1 MSALKQFVNLFTKI
15 TTGTLL
21 ICAAAMEISGVEEWN
36 ANVLWYIAAVGLV
49 TTLITMII
57 LPDKEYSRREG
68 IIRYAVH
75 FVLLSAAVLTMGALF
90 DWYTPSVPGCAV
102 MVLYVAIVYGFTYWT
117 NYLSSKKT
125 VGEINKAL
133 DRRRNSK

>member
-1 MSALKQFVNLFTKI
+1 MNALKRFVNLFTNI

-36 ANVLWYIAAVGLV
+36 ADVLWHIASVGLV
-49 TTLITMII
+49 STLITMII

-68 IIRYAVH
+68 IIRYAAH
-75 FVLLSAAVLTMGALF
+75 FAALSAAVLTMGALF
-90 DWYTPSVPGCAV
+90 GWYTPSVPGCAV

-125 VGEINKAL
+125 AEELNKAL
-133 DRRRNSK
+133 DRRRNGK